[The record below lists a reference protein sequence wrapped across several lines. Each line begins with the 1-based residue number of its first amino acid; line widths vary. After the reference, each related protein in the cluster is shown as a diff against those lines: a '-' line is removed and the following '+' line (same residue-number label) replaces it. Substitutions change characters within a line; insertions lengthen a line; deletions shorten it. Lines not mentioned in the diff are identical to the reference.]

1 MISPGIPLLKT
12 LLLFT
17 NSEGLWTLSLGVFT
31 EVSLQSQDWLNHW
44 ILAIDSP
51 SSTSPLLGW
60 GLRVWY
66 WKFQPSDHQS
76 GSPSNQPPSLGLPS
90 GMYRMHAKLLQLS
103 PTFWHPMDCSL
114 PISSVHGIS
123 RQETQV
129 GYHAL
134 LRGIFP
140 TQGLNPHHLCLLHWQ
155 AGSLPLVPLGSPKL
169 A

>member
-1 MISPGIPLLKT
+1 MISPGVPLSKN

-17 NSEGLWTLSLGVFT
+17 NSEGLWTLSFGIFT

-66 WKFQPSDHQS
+66 WKFQSSDHQS

-90 GMYRMHAKLLQLS
+90 GMYHVHAKLLQLRL
-103 PTFWHPMDCSL
+103 TFCNPMDCSL

-123 RQETQV
+123 RQE
-129 GYHAL
+129 YS
-134 LRGIFP
+134 RGLPCPPLGDLSNPGIEP
-140 TQGLNPHHLCLLHWQ
+140 ASHVSCTDRQGLYR
-155 AGSLPLVPLGSPKL
+155 
-169 A
+169 

>member
-123 RQETQV
+123 RQEYSSGLPCPPPGDLPNPGIEPASYVSCIDRQDL
-129 GYHAL
+129 YH
-134 LRGIFP
+134 
-140 TQGLNPHHLCLLHWQ
+140 
-155 AGSLPLVPLGSPKL
+155 
-169 A
+169 

>member
-1 MISPGIPLLKT
+1 MISPGIPLSKN

-60 GLRVWY
+60 GLRMWY

-76 GSPSNQPPSLGLPS
+76 ASPSNQPLSLGLPS

-114 PISSVHGIS
+114 PISVHGIS
-123 RQETQV
+123 RQEYSSGLPCPPPGDLPNPGIKPASYVSCIDRQDL
-129 GYHAL
+129 YH
-134 LRGIFP
+134 
-140 TQGLNPHHLCLLHWQ
+140 
-155 AGSLPLVPLGSPKL
+155 
-169 A
+169 